1 MRRRLC
7 RAIRAFST
15 QFSADP
21 IRPMAIVQ
29 VKKATAGATGQTN
42 PTNLE
47 SGDSTIAP
55 ISCTMAHK
63 TQSFQV
69 DIPDRNWSLGLEDL
83 AQINAQAFS
92 NLLSDVYTAIMTTA
106 NYGTAISVGVAAT
119 FNFDSLKPVLA
130 AAKNYRAKNLLL
142 DGGHRAYLAPS
153 DKFGFEFSNTGV
165 PAFGFDLLAEQNR
178 WTSAATNAV
187 GFVCSPDALAVA
199 TGLPVTPMT
208 SQYDMNGSFQL
219 ADLGIAVGYKA
230 WFNTA
235 TGVQW
240 AMYEI
245 MIGAGAGDTTQAEV
259 LVTS

>member
-1 MRRRLC
+1 MINR
-7 RAIRAFST
+7 IKFDV
-15 QFSADP
+15 FYID
-21 IRPMAIVQ
+21 
-29 VKKATAGATGQTN
+29 
-42 PTNLE
+42 
-47 SGDSTIAP
+47 
-55 ISCTMAHK
+55 
-63 TQSFQV
+63 
-69 DIPDRNWSLGLEDL
+69 NWSLGLEDL

-199 TGLPVTPMT
+199 TGLPVTPAT